1 MPVPNGVDPSLREDP
16 VTGKRNEALTTVT
29 DLKYPMVDLVTS
41 EMMPLM
47 YLNILMAWY
56 LLLLTAPWLFMEA
69 WMKGPEIER
78 AS

>member
-1 MPVPNGVDPSLREDP
+1 M
-16 VTGKRNEALTTVT
+16 TGKRNETLTTVT
-29 DLKYPMVDLVTS
+29 DLKYPMVDLLTGA
-41 EMMPLM
+41 MMPLM
-47 YLNILMAWY
+47 YVNILMTWY